1 MPDGNHLAAIDTLLA
16 VLITLFAAG
25 RVGML
30 RGKHSIEAPATVG
43 HPGFERAFRMHVNTV
58 ENLVLFLPLLWLSA
72 LFYGG
77 QLPFW
82 IGLVWIVSRVIY
94 MLGYAQE
101 NTQRRG
107 PGALL
112 GVISLAALAVLSI
125 LGLVGVQA

>member
-1 MPDGNHLAAIDTLLA
+1 MPDGNHLAAIDTLIA
-16 VLITLFAAG
+16 VLLTLFAAG

-30 RGKHSIEAPATVG
+30 RGKLGIQAPATIG

-58 ENLVLFLPLLWLSA
+58 ENLVLFLPLLWLAA

-82 IGLVWIVSRVIY
+82 VGLVWIASRVIY

-101 NTQRRG
+101 NTNRRA

-112 GVISLAALAVLSI
+112 GVIALAGLGLLAI
-125 LGLVGVQA
+125 LGLSGIQA